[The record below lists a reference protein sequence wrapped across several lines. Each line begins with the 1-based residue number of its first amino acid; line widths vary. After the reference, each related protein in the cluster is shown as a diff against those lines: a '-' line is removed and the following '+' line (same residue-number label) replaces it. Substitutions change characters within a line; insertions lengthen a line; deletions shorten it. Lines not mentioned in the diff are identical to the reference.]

1 MALMVITLLERVLDL
16 LRLLAADLSDKDM
29 LPG

>member
-1 MALMVITLLERVLDL
+1 MALRVITLLERVLDL
-16 LRLLAADLSDKDM
+16 LRLLAVDLIDKDM

>member
-1 MALMVITLLERVLDL
+1 MALRVITLLERVLDL
-16 LRLLAADLSDKDM
+16 LRLLAVDLIDEDM